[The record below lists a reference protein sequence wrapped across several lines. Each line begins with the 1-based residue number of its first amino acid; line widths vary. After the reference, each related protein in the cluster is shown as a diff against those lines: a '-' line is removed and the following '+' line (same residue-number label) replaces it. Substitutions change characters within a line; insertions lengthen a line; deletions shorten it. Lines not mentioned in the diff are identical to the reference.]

1 MALFVSGL
9 AIAPTMITT
18 MALIEAHVPHA
29 KLTEGMTWISTGLA
43 VGIAVGS
50 SVTGWVVDTAG
61 AQTGYVVS
69 VSAGVAAAAV
79 AFAGYRRL
87 TRPAQGRC
95 QQSMGTATA
104 GQSSKERTA
113 WHNWAGNI
121 TATPARTVTP
131 ASVGELQETVRR
143 AAEDGL
149 RVKAVGTGHS
159 FTAAAATDG
168 VLVRPQALA
177 GIRSIDRAAGTVT
190 VAAGTVLK
198 DLNQA
203 LAAAGLSL
211 TNMGDIMEQTVSGA
225 TSTGTHGTGRDSASI
240 AAQIRGLE
248 LVTADG
254 RLLTC
259 SEKENPEVFAAARLG
274 IGALGIVTAI
284 TFAVEPIF
292 FLTAREEPM
301 GFDRVTAE
309 FEEHFAENEHFE
321 FYWFPHTGNCNT
333 KRNNRSQGPAAP
345 PGPVSA
351 WIEDELLS
359 NGLFQAV
366 NSLGRA
372 VPATIPSIARVASRA
387 LSARTYTD
395 IPYKVFTSPAGCAS
409 WRWSTPSRAGR
420 SSRRCGSCGRW
431 STARGCGS
439 ASPWRCGRPRRT
451 TSRCRRPPGA
461 TRRTSRCTCT
471 RTPRTAPTSPRPR
484 PSSPRTA
491 AVRTGARCTRGTPG
505 TSRRPTRVSASS
517 SRCATAWTPTGS
529 SATTTCGASWGTE
542 SVRCQGTF
550 CRAAGC
556 EAFGPVVGAGGVGG
570 GDALGVSFDGEA
582 PGVGSVEA
590 SGFPEPE
597 GLGPGLGLRPPDED
611 EGLGDVPG
619 PGVRPPLSSPFFSS
633 APGSWWGGVGR
644 SWPTLRVPPEK
655 SVPPP
660 SLTEVPAMA
669 S

>member
-1 MALFVSGL
+1 
-9 AIAPTMITT
+9 
-18 MALIEAHVPHA
+18 
-29 KLTEGMTWISTGLA
+29 
-43 VGIAVGS
+43 
-50 SVTGWVVDTAG
+50 
-61 AQTGYVVS
+61 
-69 VSAGVAAAAV
+69 
-79 AFAGYRRL
+79 
-87 TRPAQGRC
+87 
-95 QQSMGTATA
+95 MGTATA
-104 GQSSKERTA
+104 GKSSGERTA

-121 TATPARTVTP
+121 TATPARVVTP
-131 ASVGELQETVRR
+131 ASVGELQEAVRR

-198 DLNQA
+198 DLNVA
-203 LAAAGLSL
+203 LAREGLSL

-259 SEKENPEVFAAARLG
+259 SEKEEPEVFAAARLG

-395 IPYKVFTSPAGCAS
+395 IPYKVFTSPRRVRFVEMEYALPRERVVEAL
-409 WRWSTPSRAGR
+409 RELRAMVDR
-420 SSRRCGSCGRW
+420 SGLRISF
-431 STARGCGS
+431 
-439 ASPWRCGRPRRT
+439 PVEV
-451 TSRCRRPPGA
+451 
-461 TRRTSRCTCT
+461 
-471 RTPRTAPTSPRPR
+471 RTAPADDITLSTASGRDTAYIAVHMYKGTPYQGYF
-484 PSSPRTA
+484 TA
-491 AVRTGARCTRGTPG
+491 AERIFTAHGGRPHWGKVHTRDAQYFAEVFPRFGEFTALRDRLDPDRVFG
-505 TSRRPTRVSASS
+505 NDYLRRV
-517 SRCATAWTPTGS
+517 
-529 SATTTCGASWGTE
+529 
-542 SVRCQGTF
+542 
-550 CRAAGC
+550 
-556 EAFGPVVGAGGVGG
+556 
-570 GDALGVSFDGEA
+570 
-582 PGVGSVEA
+582 
-590 SGFPEPE
+590 
-597 GLGPGLGLRPPDED
+597 
-611 EGLGDVPG
+611 LGD
-619 PGVRPPLSSPFFSS
+619 
-633 APGSWWGGVGR
+633 
-644 SWPTLRVPPEK
+644 
-655 SVPPP
+655 
-660 SLTEVPAMA
+660 
-669 S
+669 

>member
-1 MALFVSGL
+1 
-9 AIAPTMITT
+9 
-18 MALIEAHVPHA
+18 
-29 KLTEGMTWISTGLA
+29 
-43 VGIAVGS
+43 
-50 SVTGWVVDTAG
+50 
-61 AQTGYVVS
+61 
-69 VSAGVAAAAV
+69 
-79 AFAGYRRL
+79 
-87 TRPAQGRC
+87 
-95 QQSMGTATA
+95 MGTATA
-104 GQSSKERTA
+104 GQSSAERTA

-131 ASVGELQETVRR
+131 ASVGELQEAVRR

-177 GIRSIDRAAGTVT
+177 GIRTIDRAAGTVT

-198 DLNQA
+198 DLNRA
-203 LAAAGLSL
+203 LAREGLSL

-345 PGPVSA
+345 PGRVSA

-395 IPYKVFTSPAGCAS
+395 VPYKVFTSPRRVRFVEMEYALPREQVVEAL
-409 WRWSTPSRAGR
+409 RELRSTVDR
-420 SSRRCGSCGRW
+420 SGLRISF
-431 STARGCGS
+431 
-439 ASPWRCGRPRRT
+439 PVEV
-451 TSRCRRPPGA
+451 
-461 TRRTSRCTCT
+461 
-471 RTPRTAPTSPRPR
+471 RTAPADDITLSTASGRETAYIAVHMYKSTPYQAYF
-484 PSSPRTA
+484 TA
-491 AVRTGARCTRGTPG
+491 AERIFTAHGGRPHWGKVHTRDAAYFAEVYPRFGEFTALRDRLDPDRVFG
-505 TSRRPTRVSASS
+505 NDYLRRV
-517 SRCATAWTPTGS
+517 
-529 SATTTCGASWGTE
+529 
-542 SVRCQGTF
+542 
-550 CRAAGC
+550 
-556 EAFGPVVGAGGVGG
+556 
-570 GDALGVSFDGEA
+570 
-582 PGVGSVEA
+582 
-590 SGFPEPE
+590 
-597 GLGPGLGLRPPDED
+597 
-611 EGLGDVPG
+611 LGD
-619 PGVRPPLSSPFFSS
+619 
-633 APGSWWGGVGR
+633 
-644 SWPTLRVPPEK
+644 
-655 SVPPP
+655 
-660 SLTEVPAMA
+660 
-669 S
+669 